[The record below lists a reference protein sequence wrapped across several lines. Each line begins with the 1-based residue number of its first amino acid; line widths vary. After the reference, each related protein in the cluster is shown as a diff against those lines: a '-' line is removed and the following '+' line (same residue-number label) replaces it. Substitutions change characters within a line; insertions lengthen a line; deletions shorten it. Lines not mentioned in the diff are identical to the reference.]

1 MFRSKTFS
9 LNKSMDKKL
18 FKIELLAFKS
28 SGKYYSEYDLEGDLR
43 YLSQNEDCPYTPDV
57 IDLVNA
63 AKNDGRI
70 SREFD
75 YLIQTG
81 VPHFIKAN

>member
-1 MFRSKTFS
+1 
-9 LNKSMDKKL
+9 MDKKL
-18 FKIELLAFKS
+18 FKIEILAFKP
-28 SGKYYSEYDLEGDLR
+28 SGKYYSEYDIEGDLR
-43 YLSQNEDCPYTPDV
+43 YLNQNEDCPYLPDA

-70 SREFD
+70 PSGFD
-75 YLIQTG
+75 YLIETG